1 MSRIPPIAFEAPNN
15 GDRPHRVEAYEPDM
29 AAIIDGEPE
38 EELDGMAA
46 DLAVAGAVMNEILQF
61 VIGERSVEIH
71 FPSCFRRFVSMI
83 WVLRPEMLHEASL
96 SQLAPQ
102 LSVTRQAL
110 SKAARKFSD
119 RHGGLRNRLMRSEE
133 TRRKCS
139 AAQRANHW
147 RRRIKPKGDHSGQ
160 AIKRPTRAS

>member
-1 MSRIPPIAFEAPNN
+1 
-15 GDRPHRVEAYEPDM
+15 M
-29 AAIIDGEPE
+29 AAHCDGEPE
-38 EELDGMAA
+38 EEEPDDMAT
-46 DLAVAGAVMNEILQF
+46 DIAVAGAVMNEILQY
-61 VIGERSVEIH
+61 VIGERTKEIH
-71 FPSCFRRFVSMI
+71 FPSCFRRFVSVLWI
-83 WVLRPEMLHEASL
+83 LRPEMLHEASL
-96 SQLAPQ
+96 AQLAPQ

-147 RRRIKPKGDHSGQ
+147 RRRKPEGKDTGQ
-160 AIKRPTRAS
+160 ASGRPPRAS

>member
-1 MSRIPPIAFEAPNN
+1 MEQIYFEAPNN
-15 GDRPHRVEAYEPDM
+15 SNDRPHRVAVYEPDM
-29 AAIIDGEPE
+29 AAIIDGEPEE

-46 DLAVAGAVMNEILQF
+46 DLAVAGAVLNDILQF

-71 FPSCFRRFVSMI
+71 FPSCFRRFVAVI

-139 AAQRANHW
+139 VAQRTNHW
-147 RRRIKPKGDHSGQ
+147 RRRIDHSGKAVQ
-160 AIKRPTRAS
+160 TPTRAS

>member
-1 MSRIPPIAFEAPNN
+1 
-15 GDRPHRVEAYEPDM
+15 M
-29 AAIIDGEPE
+29 AAIIDGPEE
-38 EELDGMAA
+38 EELDDMAA
-46 DLAVAGAVMNEILQF
+46 DLAAAGAVLNEILQY
-61 VIGERSVEIH
+61 VIGERTVEIH
-71 FPSCFRRFVSMI
+71 FPSCFRRFVSVI

-119 RHGGLRNRLMRSEE
+119 RHGLRNRLMRSEE

-139 AAQRANHW
+139 VAQRTNHW
-147 RRRIKPKGDHSGQ
+147 RRRKSEGKDSGKAVQ
-160 AIKRPTRAS
+160 TPTRAS

>member
-1 MSRIPPIAFEAPNN
+1 MRRTPPIAFEASNN
-15 GDRPHRVEAYEPDM
+15 GGDRPHRVESYEPDM
-29 AAIIDGEPE
+29 AKICDGEPE
-38 EELDGMAA
+38 EEEELDDMAA
-46 DLAVAGAVMNEILQF
+46 DLAVAGAVLHEILQY
-61 VIGERSVEIH
+61 VIGDRSEIH
-71 FPSCFRRFVSMI
+71 FPSCFRRFVSVI

-147 RRRIKPKGDHSGQ
+147 RRRRKPEGES
-160 AIKRPTRAS
+160 

>member
-1 MSRIPPIAFEAPNN
+1 MARIPPIAFEAPNN
-15 GDRPHRVEAYEPDM
+15 SNDRPHRVEVYEPDM
-29 AAIIDGEPE
+29 AAIIDGPE
-38 EELDGMAA
+38 EEEVDDMAA
-46 DLAVAGAVMNEILQF
+46 DLAVAGAVLNEILAY
-61 VIGERSVEIH
+61 VLGDRSEIH
-71 FPSCFRRFVSMI
+71 FPSCFRRFVSVI

-119 RHGGLRNRLMRSEE
+119 RHGLRNRLMRSEE
-133 TRRKCS
+133 TRRRCS
-139 AAQRANHW
+139 EAQRADHW
-147 RRRIKPKGDHSGQ
+147 RRRRKPEGDHSGQ

>member
-1 MSRIPPIAFEAPNN
+1 MERIYFEAPNN
-15 GDRPHRVEAYEPDM
+15 GDERPHRVESYEPDM
-29 AAIIDGEPE
+29 AAHCDGEPE
-38 EELDGMAA
+38 EKLDDMAA
-46 DLAVAGAVMNEILQF
+46 DLAVAGAVMNEILQY
-61 VIGERSVEIH
+61 VIGERSKEIH
-71 FPSCFRRFVSMI
+71 FPSCFRRFVSVI

-110 SKAARKFSD
+110 SKAARRFAD

-147 RRRIKPKGDHSGQ
+147 RRRKRIKPEGDDSGQ
-160 AIKRPTRAS
+160 AVQTPPRAS